1 MVNFV
6 KPNLLGTEKEYKTNF
21 VNPIVNGQ
29 FEDST
34 AEDIMFMKKRTH
46 VLHKIL
52 NRTVQVSKVY
62 LNVKGSDVMN
72 VLFYC
77 APSWMEV

>member
-6 KPNLLGTEKEYKTNF
+6 KPSLLGTEKEYKTNF
-21 VNPIVNGQ
+21 ANPITNGQ

-52 NRTVQVSKVY
+52 HRTVQVTTRTRSTGNIVCVIFREWKTP
-62 LNVKGSDVMN
+62 N
-72 VLFYC
+72 
-77 APSWMEV
+77 

>member
-1 MVNFV
+1 MVHFV

-21 VNPIVNGQ
+21 VNPINNGQ

-46 VLHKIL
+46 CLHKIL
-52 NRTVQVSKVY
+52 NKTVQVSVCFY
-62 LNVKGSDVMN
+62 LMK
-72 VLFYC
+72 F
-77 APSWMEV
+77 

>member
-6 KPNLLGTEKEYKTNF
+6 KPNLLGTEKEYKINF

-52 NRTVQVSKVY
+52 NRTVQVSRFISFNMSRDCCGFRGLKT
-62 LNVKGSDVMN
+62 LN
-72 VLFYC
+72 
-77 APSWMEV
+77 